1 MKVTV
6 VTPVFNGAK
15 TIRSCIESVKSQEY
29 ADLEHIV
36 IDGGST
42 DGTMDIVREYGL
54 THTSEPDAGIYDAF
68 NKGVERATGDIVHIL
83 NSDDMY
89 THSRSVSSVVE
100 CMSANDLELCHS
112 YAQQIDDNGRPFRT
126 IGKDIDRQELFA
138 KMRVAHPATFV
149 AKSVYRRF
157 GAYSIGF
164 RIAADHEFLLRIWG
178 KVNTGFLPEVLVNM
192 RIGGISTSQ
201 FVASYRESMAAAIIN
216 GQAPLRAYARYN
228 YEIVKN
234 SLLKLKP

>member
-15 TIRSCIESVKSQEY
+15 TIRSCIESVKSQDHS
-29 ADLEHIV
+29 DLEHIV
-36 IDGGST
+36 VDGGST
-42 DGTMDIVREYGL
+42 DGTLDIVREYDISY
-54 THTSEPDAGIYDAF
+54 TSEPDAGIYDAF
-68 NKGVERATGDIVHIL
+68 SKGVNRATGDIVHIL

-89 THSRSVSSVVE
+89 AGTNSVLQVTE
-100 CMSANDLELCHS
+100 HMAAHGLELCHG
-112 YAQQIDDNGRPFRT
+112 YAEQFNERGTVRR
-126 IGKDIDRQELFA
+126 IGKDIGKQELFA

-149 AKSVYRRF
+149 AKSVYLKF

-164 RIAADHEFLLRIWG
+164 RIAADHEFLLRVWD
-178 KVNTGFLPEVLVNM
+178 KVKIGFLPEVLVRM